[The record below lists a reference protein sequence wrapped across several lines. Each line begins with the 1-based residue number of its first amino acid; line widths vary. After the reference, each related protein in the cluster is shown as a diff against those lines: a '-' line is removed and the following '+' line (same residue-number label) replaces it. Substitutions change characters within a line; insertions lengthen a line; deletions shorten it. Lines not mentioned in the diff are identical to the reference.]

1 MFSWCIFLNYYFSV
15 CNDVII
21 GNKFDQNKKL
31 CPNFSVCRGVGNVR
45 SGKTHRSID
54 SCPHKNSVQLSNEAP
69 VIEAPVVE
77 APVFEV
83 PVVEAPVV
91 EAPVVDVQVVEF
103 PVIEAPVLD
112 VPVLEVPV
120 LELSV
125 VDVPVD
131 EFPEVFESASE
142 TPIQSD
148 SVDMPLSE
156 LDPNVANGKYQEIIK
171 FLDLYEQ
178 NNLEKK
184 NLIWKT
190 EELTKSLKIAEHES
204 AQLKKDIAE
213 HNALCQS
220 KKIEDH
226 YIQIITVNLLKF
238 I

>member
-1 MFSWCIFLNYYFSV
+1 M
-15 CNDVII
+15 II

-45 SGKTHRSID
+45 TGKTHRSID
-54 SCPHKNSVQLSNEAP
+54 SCPHKNSVQLSN
-69 VIEAPVVE
+69 
-77 APVFEV
+77 
-83 PVVEAPVV
+83 EAPVV

-125 VDVPVD
+125 VNVPVD
-131 EFPEVFESASE
+131 EFPEVFESTAE

-213 HNALCQS
+213 HDAQCES

-226 YIQIITVNLLKF
+226 YIQIITVNF
-238 I
+238 T